1 MNNPLVSVILPVYNC
16 EMYVRQSVES
26 ILNQSY
32 ANFELLIID
41 DASTDETVTIIKS
54 YCDDRIQLVEK
65 PNNSGYIN
73 SLNYGLKIAKG
84 KYIARMDG
92 DDVSL
97 PERFAKQIAFLETN
111 EDVILCGSWF
121 RILGSDN
128 IVKLPECHNAIKLH
142 FLRGNCIAHPSVMIK
157 KKSLDELEFV
167 YDESREPAEDYDLW
181 VRLALKAKLHN
192 LQEVLL
198 DYRIHKNQISTKR
211 SVQRRQNVIE
221 IKQGLFS
228 VLDLDLLT
236 EERMV
241 LDKLIDNGNEICFED
256 IDSFK
261 KLRIK
266 LFASNTK
273 TIFEPNGFKKEILHL
288 DKIIVKRC
296 FLDKK
301 KFYPITFL
309 QYLRIKN
316 SLNYK
321 LNCIDQCKLAIKS
334 LVFFKVKQ

>member
-1 MNNPLVSVILPVYNC
+1 MANPLVSVILPVYNC

-26 ILNQSY
+26 ILTQSY

-41 DASTDETVTIIKS
+41 DASTDETVAIIKS
-54 YCDDRIQLVEK
+54 YHDERIQLIEK
-65 PNNSGYIN
+65 QNNSGYIN

-97 PERFAKQIAFLETN
+97 PDRFAKQVAFLEADI
-111 EDVILCGSWF
+111 EVILCGSWF
-121 RILGSDN
+121 RILGSEN
-128 IVKLPECHNAIKLH
+128 VAKLPECHDDIKAH
-142 FLRGNCIAHPSVMIK
+142 FLRGNCIAHPSVMMK
-157 KKSLDELEFV
+157 KKSLDELVLV

-181 VRLALKAKLHN
+181 VRLALRGKLHN

-198 DYRIHKNQISTKR
+198 NYRIHEDQISTKK
-211 SVQRRQNVIE
+211 SIKRRQNVIE

-228 VLDLDLLT
+228 VLDLDLLA
-236 EERMV
+236 EERVV
-241 LDKLIDNGNEICFED
+241 LNKLIDNGNGICFED
-256 IDSFK
+256 VNNFK
-261 KLRIK
+261 KLRLK

-273 TIFEPNGFKKEILHL
+273 AIFESNGFKKEILHL

-301 KFYPITFL
+301 KFYPTTFL

-316 SLNYK
+316 SLDFK
-321 LNCIDQCKLAIKS
+321 LNFKDQCKLAIKS
-334 LVFFKVKQ
+334 LIFFKVK